1 MMYGK
6 IYTVIFVGNVIP
18 AQAGIHS
25 GDVDMDSGL
34 RRSDGGFVC
43 HAVAERHPY
52 ETNSGNDGDDV
63 KGSVR

>member
-1 MMYGK
+1 M
-6 IYTVIFVGNVIP
+6 GNVIP